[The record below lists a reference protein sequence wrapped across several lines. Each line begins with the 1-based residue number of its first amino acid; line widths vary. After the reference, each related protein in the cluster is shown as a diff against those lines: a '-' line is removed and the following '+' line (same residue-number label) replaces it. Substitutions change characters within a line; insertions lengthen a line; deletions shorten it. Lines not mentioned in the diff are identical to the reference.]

1 MEEEEMKLK
10 VVPLPGGGERII
22 RRRKRKSYD
31 QLNYL
36 MEVYEEHPEWTKEIM
51 QQVASKTGLSEAQV
65 YKWGWD

>member
-1 MEEEEMKLK
+1 MSE
-10 VVPLPGGGERII
+10 GERII

-36 MEVYEEHPEWTKEIM
+36 MEVFEKNPEWTKEIM
-51 QQVASKTGLSEAQV
+51 QEVAEKTGLSEAQV